1 MRLVYQPPQ
10 IPLGSVVRI
19 DLEEV
24 LDPVAV
30 VVRRPLALPQNR
42 ADPQGG
48 HAEPMEIAELAPRPL
63 QGAAHPRRARLPP
76 PGRVLVAADGTAL
89 VGRPEQRRRAGDHV
103 AGDVTVP
110 VLAPV
115 GETVDEEEV
124 QDLVG
129 PGGRRRMERALQDPG
144 PVQLPE
150 SKRHLSSCPPCVSAG
165 STGSLSSGRRQGCP
179 PRPTEERPLTGKPA
193 EPASRRRH
201 DGAPRRRLTAPC
213 ASHVRAPS
221 HVTAIPMSTAHS
233 SIEYC
238 NAGAPGGT

>member
-10 IPLGSVVRI
+10 TPLGSVVRI

-30 VVRRPLALPQNR
+30 VVRRPLALPQDR

-48 HAEPMEIAELAPRPL
+48 HAEPIEIAELAPRPL
-63 QGAAHPRRARLPP
+63 EGAAHPRRARLPP

-103 AGDVTVP
+103 PGDVPVP

-115 GETVDEEEV
+115 GETVDEKEV

-144 PVQLPE
+144 PVQLSE

-165 STGSLSSGRRQGCP
+165 VVGQPLVRATAGMPSSADRGA
-179 PRPTEERPLTGKPA
+179 PTDGKACGAGVTSP
-193 EPASRRRH
+193 SRR
-201 DGAPRRRLTAPC
+201 GPETPCSVTGQPPWTPR
-213 ASHVRAPS
+213 VR
-221 HVTAIPMSTAHS
+221 
-233 SIEYC
+233 
-238 NAGAPGGT
+238 

>member
-19 DLEEV
+19 DLEKA
-24 LDPVAV
+24 LDAIAV
-30 VVRRPLALPQNR
+30 VVRRPRALPQDR

-48 HAEPMEIAELAPRPL
+48 HAEPLEIPELAPRPL
-63 QGAAHPRRARLPP
+63 EGAAHPRRARLPP
-76 PGRVLVAADGTAL
+76 PGRVLVAPDGTAL
-89 VGRPEQRRRAGDHV
+89 VERPEQRCRAGDHV
-103 AGDVTVP
+103 PGDVPVP

-165 STGSLSSGRRQGCP
+165 STGSLSSRAPAGMPSSADRGAP
-179 PRPTEERPLTGKPA
+179 PTGKPA

-201 DGAPRRRLTAPC
+201 D
-213 ASHVRAPS
+213 
-221 HVTAIPMSTAHS
+221 
-233 SIEYC
+233 
-238 NAGAPGGT
+238 